1 MFEVLEK
8 SSGSNVPLLGVLR
21 GEGVG
26 PEVIDAALKVLKA
39 LHGPFGFEVEIEFGG
54 PIGAEAHALEG
65 NDLLPRVEEFCREIF
80 KRKGSVLAGAGGGRF
95 VYDLRDRFR
104 LFYKLNPILSYP
116 ELRGVR
122 CLKGEFSDDVDVLVV
137 RENLGGLYQGKS
149 RETKEGPGG
158 AEVEHTFSSTEGQVA
173 AVLEVARSFAES
185 RSGRISVVIKD
196 SGLPE
201 LSALWKRMAKAVA
214 WGNGIK
220 CEILNV
226 DHAVYRLVGQAD
238 TFDVIVAP
246 NCFGDILSDLAGVFG
261 GSRGLTFGASYSDEG
276 YAVYQTNHGAAHDI
290 AGLGRA
296 NPAGQIFSIA
306 MWLDKS
312 LGKKKEAACIVESV
326 REAWRQG
333 WRTEDVAEPGCKI
346 SSTRE
351 FAEIV
356 IGCLRDR
363 VDREMCV

>member
-1 MFEVLEK
+1 MLEQ
-8 SSGSNVPLLGVLR
+8 SSRSSSPLLGVLR
-21 GEGVG
+21 GEGIG
-26 PEVIDAALKVLKA
+26 PEVVDAALAVLEG
-39 LHGPFGFEVEIEFGG
+39 LRGPFGLEVEIEFGG
-54 PIGAEAHALEG
+54 PIGAEARALGG
-65 NDLLPRVEEFCREIF
+65 NDLLPGVEEFCRGIF

-116 ELRGVR
+116 ELQGVR
-122 CLKGEFSDDVDVLVV
+122 RLKREFSDDVDVLLV

-149 RETKEGPGG
+149 RETKGGPGVV
-158 AEVEHTFSSTEGQVA
+158 EVEHTFSSTERQVA

-185 RSGRISVVIKD
+185 RSGRLAVVIKD

-201 LSALWKRMAKAVA
+201 LSALWQRMTKAVA
-214 WGNGIK
+214 CGDGIECK
-220 CEILNV
+220 TLNV
-226 DHAVYRLVGQAD
+226 DHAVYQLTVQAD
-238 TFDVIVAP
+238 AFDVIVAP
-246 NCFGDILSDLAGVFG
+246 NCFGDILSDLAGVFS
-261 GSRGLTFGASYSDEG
+261 GSRGLTFGASYSEEG
-276 YAVYQTNHGAAHDI
+276 HAVYQTNHGAAHDI

-296 NPAGQIFSIA
+296 NPAGQIFSVA
-306 MWLDKS
+306 MWLDES
-312 LGKKKEAACIVESV
+312 LGKKKEAASIVESV

-356 IGCLRDR
+356 VGCLRDR
-363 VDREMCV
+363 VDKEACI

>member
-1 MFEVLEK
+1 VLEQ
-8 SSGSNVPLLGVLR
+8 SSRNSSPLLGVLR

-26 PEVIDAALKVLKA
+26 PEVVDAALKVLKG
-39 LHGPFGFEVEIEFGG
+39 LQGPFGLEVEIEFGE
-54 PIGAEAHALEG
+54 PIGAEAHAPGG
-65 NDLLPRVEEFCREIF
+65 NDLLPRVEEFCRGIF

-95 VYDLRDRFR
+95 VYDLRDRFQ

-122 CLKGEFSDDVDVLVV
+122 RLKGEFSDDVDVLVV

-149 RETKEGPGG
+149 RETKGKLGA
-158 AEVEHTFSSTEGQVA
+158 AEVEHTFSSTERQVA

-185 RSGRISVVIKD
+185 RSGRLAVVIKD

-214 WGNGIK
+214 GGNGIE

-226 DHAVYRLVGQAD
+226 DYAVFRLVEQAD

-261 GSRGLTFGASYSDEG
+261 GSRGLTFGASYSKEG
-276 YAVYQTNHGAAHDI
+276 HAVYQTNHGAAHDI

-296 NPAGQIFSIA
+296 NPAGQIFSTA
-306 MWLDKS
+306 MWLDES
-312 LGKKKEAACIVESV
+312 LGKKKEAVSIVESV

-346 SSTRE
+346 SSTGE

-356 IGCLRDR
+356 VGCLRDR
-363 VDREMCV
+363 VDREACV

>member
-1 MFEVLEK
+1 MLEQ
-8 SSGSNVPLLGVLR
+8 SSQNSIPLLGVLR

-26 PEVIDAALKVLKA
+26 SEVVDAALEVLKG
-39 LHGPFGFEVEIEFGG
+39 LRGPFGIEVEIEFGG
-54 PIGAEAHALEG
+54 PIGAEAHALGG
-65 NDLLPRVEEFCREIF
+65 NDLLPRVEEFCRGIF

-95 VYDLRDRFR
+95 VYDLRNRFQ

-122 CLKGEFSDDVDVLVV
+122 RLKGEFSDDVDVLVV

-149 RETKEGPGG
+149 RETKGG
-158 AEVEHTFSSTEGQVA
+158 SGAVEVEHTFSSTERQIA

-185 RSGRISVVIKD
+185 RSGRLAVVIKD

-201 LSALWKRMAKAVA
+201 LSTLWKRMAKAVA
-214 WGNGIK
+214 WGNGIE

-226 DHAVYRLVGQAD
+226 DHAVYRLVVQAD
-238 TFDVIVAP
+238 SFDVIVAP

-261 GSRGLTFGASYSDEG
+261 GSRGLTFGASYSEEG

-306 MWLDKS
+306 MWLDES
-312 LGKKKEAACIVESV
+312 LGKKKEAVSIVESV

-356 IGCLRDR
+356 VGCLRDR
-363 VDREMCV
+363 VDREACV